1 MTRLYSRTGP
11 IECRVTHQSD
21 DRWFATARRGSG
33 QEGRIATAYAPGPAQ
48 AAQEAVANLV
58 SREAEDAREE
68 AEWDRL
74 DAVQPAYR
82 HHPTTRGYLARETD
96 RSQP

>member
-58 SREAEDAREE
+58 AREAEDAREE
-68 AEWDRL
+68 AEWDRV
-74 DAVQPAYR
+74 DAR
-82 HHPTTRGYLARETD
+82 LARETPP
-96 RSQP
+96 RYYSGPSNRFNS